1 MDFENYLRHIRSVNE
16 QLQNIA
22 EQTARQ
28 AWLKC
33 ADSTNPMFVSAMA
46 EHKRLTDLSEKLT
59 NQMSPVAPE

>member
-1 MDFENYLRHIRSVNE
+1 MDFESYLRLIRSVNE

-33 ADSTNPMFVSAMA
+33 ADSTNPTFVAAMA
-46 EHKRLTDLSEKLT
+46 EHKRLTDLSERLT
-59 NQMSPVAPE
+59 NQMSPITPK